1 MKYAFYPRWY
11 IIREEDKYR
20 KRVKISLSLLLLLML
35 LVILQLSL
43 EVKNLMDI
51 EDILNKKLTLYN
63 KEVDS
68 EENKG
73 NYGVEHSF
81 YEICKF
87 SGDNNL
93 RISSMTLSEEAI
105 YITFQLGEKT
115 EYSNLVAVI
124 EKNFEIRTISPPIEY
139 NEIFLVDVEVEKDE
153 DL

>member
-51 EDILNKKLTLYN
+51 EDILNKKLTLY
-63 KEVDS
+63 
-68 EENKG
+68 NKG